1 MRNSMWL
8 AAGAVGVSSLM
19 VSAGAPV
26 SWKTA
31 ASGNWNVAGNWDP
44 SVVPGISDDV
54 LIGLSG
60 PFTVTV
66 SAAAGA
72 GTLDISNPEAML
84 AINSSQTMTL
94 GGAVVNDGL
103 ILLNTTAGSSTT
115 TLNFS
120 TPGSLGGIGT
130 MRLNN
135 NGAFARVQGDFT
147 QGAGHSIV
155 GRGQIESIMVNN
167 GLVSSDVAG
176 QIMLLTTGAK
186 TNNATMEAVN
196 GATLR
201 LGSVSVTQGPAGML
215 EANGAGSRLEFTGAT
230 VTGGAVRGV
239 GGGVARVTGA
249 TTFDGVLLE
258 GASEVASSVTVTLLS
273 SLENHGD
280 LTVNATSG
288 SSTTTL
294 SFGGGAGLDGSGRVI
309 LNNNSSFARI
319 VTAVADTP
327 LVHGAAHTIEGR
339 GLISAA
345 LVNNGA
351 VVANV
356 GAAEIVL
363 NTSDMVNNAAMTA
376 IGGATLRMSGIQVDQ
391 SGGGELLADGAGS
404 RIALDSA
411 ELIGGV
417 LQTVNGGL
425 VQVDSGAL
433 NLLDGVAFEGDM
445 TLDSST
451 TTSLING
458 LTNNGTIVVNGT
470 SGSSTTTVAVTGS
483 QTLGGSGTLRLNNNG
498 AFARITATAGA
509 TLTHA
514 AGHTIEGRGQIAA
527 PLINNGLIRSTV
539 SGLEIAVISPT
550 VTNNSTMRAQDG
562 STLTFNSTVTQPGA
576 GLITAVDGS
585 TVEILGGSITGGT
598 LRATGTGL
606 VRLNGTIS
614 LTGVDLEGAATI
626 TAARTITMLDGTT
639 IDGDLV
645 VNTTS
650 GASTTTITAGGLG
663 VLSGSGSIT
672 LNGNGSF
679 ARIIAGVG
687 VSEVVL
693 SSPLTLRGRGSLQS
707 PTVIGG
713 RLEPGV
719 DAVGTMTASAPVTLQ
734 GTTVMAVEV
743 EGQDDA
749 DQVDSS
755 STFAADGTLE
765 VGFVN
770 GFNPPLRWSAVIVD
784 ATGGVSGAFDSFS
797 APTPAD
803 PRLTFRVIYSA
814 TNIRIGAYCKAD
826 FNYDNALNFFDVSGF
841 LGLYNAQDP
850 LADMNNDGA
859 WNFFDVSAFLGLYNS
874 GCP

>member
-19 VSAGAPV
+19 ASAGAPV

-31 ASGNWNVAGNWDP
+31 TSGNWNVAGNWDP
-44 SVVPGISDDV
+44 AGVPGISNDV
-54 LIGLSG
+54 LIGLAG
-60 PFTVTV
+60 PFTVSVT
-66 SAAAGA
+66 AAAGA
-72 GTLDISNPEAML
+72 ASLDISNPDATL
-84 AINSSQTMTL
+84 AINSGQVMTL

-115 TLNFS
+115 TLIFS
-120 TPGSLGGIGT
+120 SPGSLGGTGAL
-130 MRLNN
+130 RLNN
-135 NGAFARVQGDFT
+135 NTTFARVQGEFT
-147 QGAGHSIV
+147 QAAGHSIV
-155 GRGQIESIMVNN
+155 GRGQIESILVNN
-167 GLVSSDVAG
+167 GLVSADVPG
-176 QIMLLTTGAK
+176 LVMLLTTGAK

-201 LGSVSVTQGPAGML
+201 MGSVSVTQGPAGVL
-215 EANGAGSRLEFTGAT
+215 EADGAGSVLDLTGAV
-230 VTGGAVRGV
+230 VTGGTVRGM

-249 TTFDGVLLE
+249 TTLDSVELE
-258 GASEVASSVTVTLLS
+258 GVSEVESGVTVILLGG
-273 SLENHGD
+273 LENNSD
-280 LTVNATSG
+280 LTLNRTSG

-294 SFGGGAGLDGSGRVI
+294 SFSGGAGLDGSGRVI
-309 LNNNSSFARI
+309 LNNNSTFARI
-319 VTAVADTP
+319 VTAVVDTP

-339 GLISAA
+339 GAISAA
-345 LVNNGA
+345 LVNNGT

-356 GAAEIVL
+356 GGAEMLL
-363 NTSDMVNNAAMTA
+363 NTSDKVNNADMTA
-376 IGGATLRMSGIQVDQ
+376 LGGATLRMSGVRINQ
-391 SGGGELLADGAGS
+391 SGGGETLADGAGS
-404 RIALDSA
+404 RIATDSA
-411 ELIGGV
+411 EFVGGV
-417 LQTVNGGL
+417 LRTANGGL
-425 VQVDSGAL
+425 VQIDSGAA
-433 NLLDGVAFEGDM
+433 NLLSGVSFEGDM
-445 TLDSST
+445 IMDSGT
-451 TTSLING
+451 TVALVDG
-458 LTNNGTIVVNGT
+458 LTNDGTIIVNGT
-470 SGSSTTTVAVTGS
+470 SGSATTTVAVTGS

-498 AFARITATAGA
+498 SFARITATAGA

-514 AGHTIEGRGQIAA
+514 AGHTIEGRGQITA
-527 PLINNGLIRSTV
+527 PVINNGLVRSTA
-539 SGLEIAVISPT
+539 SGFEIAMVSPT
-550 VTNNSTMRAQDG
+550 VTNNSTMRAQSG
-562 STLTFNSTVTQPGA
+562 STLAFNSAVTQSGA
-576 GLITAVDGS
+576 GLITAADGS
-585 TVEILGGSITGGT
+585 TVEILGGSVTGGT
-598 LRATGTGL
+598 LSATGTGL

-626 TAARTITMLDGTT
+626 AAARTITMLDGNT

-650 GASTTTITAGGLG
+650 GSSGTTIAAGGLG

-672 LNGNGSF
+672 LNANGTF
-679 ARIIAGVG
+679 ARIIAGAG

-693 SSPLTLRGRGSLQS
+693 SSPLTLRGRGALQS

-719 DAVGTMTASAPVTLQ
+719 DAVGTMTASAPVSLQ

-803 PRLTFRVIYSA
+803 PRLTFRVIYNA

-841 LGLYNAQDP
+841 LGLYNTQDP

-859 WNFFDVSAFLGLYNS
+859 WNFFDVSAFLGLYNA